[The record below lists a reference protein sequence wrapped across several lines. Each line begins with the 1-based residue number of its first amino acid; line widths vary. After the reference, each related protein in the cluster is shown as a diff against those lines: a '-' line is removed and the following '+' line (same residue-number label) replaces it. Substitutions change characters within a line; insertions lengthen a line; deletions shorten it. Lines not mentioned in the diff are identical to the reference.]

1 MSTHEQGKA
10 NSGQEVWRQPR
21 TDGYREAGLASL
33 WACLL
38 AFPFFAV
45 GGGLIYVDWADRQAA
60 IRAEAEAA
68 QAWEHL
74 VAASPE
80 PVVGLETAVRG
91 REVFVT
97 VCAACHGQDG
107 KGIEGLGKNLVE
119 SDFVARQTD
128 AQFHAYVIVGRPDAK
143 PMPMPPR
150 AGRPDLT
157 DAQIDDVVTYVR
169 GLQDP
174 RRMPELPAYVVDTT
188 PTADQ
193 QAAALEAAGGDAEL
207 AAWIA
212 SGNKLFHT
220 TCVACHGQGGIGI
233 AGNGKPLIENA
244 FINSLDDEGLLAF
257 IQKGRLPTDPANTTG
272 ILMPPKGG
280 NPALSEDD
288 ILDIISY
295 LRTLKGNHPVGD
307 GSN

>member
-1 MSTHEQGKA
+1 MSSSTGASKSEPL
-10 NSGQEVWRQPR
+10 VWTQPR
-21 TDGYREAGLASL
+21 TDGYREAGFAAL
-33 WACLL
+33 WACVL

-45 GGGLIYVDWADRQAA
+45 GGGMIYVDWSDRQVA

-68 QAWEHL
+68 QAWERL
-74 VAASPE
+74 VGAPAASP
-80 PVVGLETAVRG
+80 VGLDEAVRG
-91 REVFVT
+91 RDVFYT
-97 VCAACHGQDG
+97 VCAACHGPEG
-107 KGIEGLGKNLVE
+107 RGVEGLGKNLVE

-128 AQFHAYVIVGRPDAK
+128 EQMHQYVIVGRPDAK

-157 DAQIDDVVTYVR
+157 DAQIDDVVQYVR

-174 RRMPELPAYVVDTT
+174 RRMPELPAYVVDST

-220 TCVACHGQGGIGI
+220 TCVACHGQGGVGI
-233 AGNGKPLIENA
+233 AGNGKPLVDNA
-244 FINSLDDEGLLAF
+244 FLRSLDDEGVLAF
-257 IQKGRLPTDPANTTG
+257 VQKGRMPSDPANTTG
-272 ILMPPKGG
+272 IQMPPKGG

-295 LRTLKGNHPVGD
+295 LRTLKGNTQAEG
-307 GSN
+307 GSP